1 MRISDWSSDVCS
13 SDLRPVRSLIGADP
27 LLRGKGKCLVE
38 VDVLRFVMRRGG
50 VGDVRCKQAEALRTQ
65 RQRLSMHPEQTIFQR
80 QCVLPLKL
88 SPSLPFLSL
97 QAIRQNGRASC
108 REKVCQTMKN

>member
-1 MRISDWSSDVCS
+1 M
-13 SDLRPVRSLIGADP
+13 GADR

-80 QCVLPLKL
+80 QCGLPLKL
-88 SPSLPFLSL
+88 SPSLPFLSF
-97 QAIRQNGRASC
+97 QAIRLVCRPEPTKGHAHVLTAVYSRAPSLAYIG
-108 REKVCQTMKN
+108 KASG